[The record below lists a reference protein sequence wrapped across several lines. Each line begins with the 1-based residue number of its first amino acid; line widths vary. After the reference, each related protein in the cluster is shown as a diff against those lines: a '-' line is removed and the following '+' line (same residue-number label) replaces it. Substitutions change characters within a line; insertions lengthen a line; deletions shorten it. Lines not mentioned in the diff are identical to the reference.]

1 MLASEEYAAEVR
13 ADEAAAV
20 DIGINAVPFFMA
32 NRKVALSGAHSVEV
46 IGQLIQAAFDGD
58 HESLSQGA

>member
-1 MLASEEYAAEVR
+1 MR

-32 NRKVALSGAHSVEV
+32 NRRVALSGAHSVEV
-46 IGQLIQAAFDGD
+46 IGQLIQAGA
-58 HESLSQGA
+58 STATTRASRQGA